1 MRAAAVVFAIVVAIP
16 SPLLAQLPE
25 RSCTPTEHPK
35 TLPSV
40 SALVDSARIVRGLTG
55 PDVAPKGIL
64 FSLVYGESDSFPQV
78 HVIESSIDSAGL
90 LLANTFVPQK
100 PKKLWA
106 VRLRVSAAAAP
117 TVTLERSIY
126 CLPRL
131 AQTQDRL
138 GDNFLVN
145 VSPGDRA
152 LRNLNIRIKANVI
165 IAENGVVSEVQLSQ
179 STGFRDYD
187 DQIVQFFRMRRYLPA
202 LIDGFPVTSWWRSDG
217 QRMRL

>member
-1 MRAAAVVFAIVVAIP
+1 MRVVVAFAILVAIP
-16 SPLLAQLPE
+16 LPLLAQE
-25 RSCTPTEHPK
+25 RSCAPTEYPK
-35 TLPSV
+35 TLPTV
-40 SALVDSARIVRGLTG
+40 SALIDSARIVRGLAG
-55 PDVAPKGIL
+55 ADLAPNGVL
-64 FSLVYGESDSFPQV
+64 FSLVYGASDSVPQV

-90 LLANTFVPQK
+90 LLANLFVPQK

-117 TVTLERSIY
+117 AVTLERSVY

-131 AQTQDRL
+131 ARTQDRL

-152 LRNLNIRIKANVI
+152 MRNLNIRVRAEVI
-165 IAENGVVSEVQLSQ
+165 IAENGVVSEVRLSQ
-179 STGFRDYD
+179 STGIRDYD
-187 DQIVQFFRMRRYLPA
+187 DQIVQFFRMRTYLPA

>member
-1 MRAAAVVFAIVVAIP
+1 MITVLAALA
-16 SPLLAQLPE
+16 LLQTPE
-25 RSCTPTEHPK
+25 RTCGPTEQPK
-35 TLPSV
+35 TLPAV

-55 PDVAPKGIL
+55 PDLAPHGIL

-78 HVIESSIDSAGL
+78 HVLESSIDSAGL
-90 LLANTFVPQK
+90 LLVNTFVPQK

-138 GDNFLVN
+138 SDNFLIN
-145 VSPGDRA
+145 VSPDDRY

-165 IAENGVVSEVQLSQ
+165 IAENGVVAEVQLSQ